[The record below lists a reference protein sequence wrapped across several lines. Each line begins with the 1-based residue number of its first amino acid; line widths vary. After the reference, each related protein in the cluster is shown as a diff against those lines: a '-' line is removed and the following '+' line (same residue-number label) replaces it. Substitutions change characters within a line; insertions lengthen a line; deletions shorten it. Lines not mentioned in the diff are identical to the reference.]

1 MRGRYFNGIIF
12 PPFIF
17 VSIGIMNTRHDHHED
32 NIWKMLERE
41 CGCEFMLYE
50 ALVPFCVGD
59 EYDDVKHFVALNKQ
73 KQKLYKSF
81 EITHVR

>member
-1 MRGRYFNGIIF
+1 
-12 PPFIF
+12 
-17 VSIGIMNTRHDHHED
+17 
-32 NIWKMLERE
+32 MLERE